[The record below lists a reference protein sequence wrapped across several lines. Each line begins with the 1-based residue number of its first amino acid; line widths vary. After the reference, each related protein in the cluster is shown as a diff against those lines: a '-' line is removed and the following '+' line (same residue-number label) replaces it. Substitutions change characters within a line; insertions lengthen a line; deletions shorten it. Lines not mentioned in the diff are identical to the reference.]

1 VIPVR
6 REGAITMRDPATD
19 AVTCGEHGPVWSV
32 AVAGR
37 LRGDQVRVE
46 MVGARAWIWLTAT
59 VKGDAVDLAMEIPVS
74 DLRALVRV
82 ISQWPGVVE

>member
-1 VIPVR
+1 
-6 REGAITMRDPATD
+6 MRDPATE

-46 MVGARAWIWLTAT
+46 LIGSRAWIWTTAT
-59 VKGDAVDLAMEIPVS
+59 VRGEAVDLAVELPVS
-74 DLRALVRV
+74 ELRALVSV
-82 ISQWPGVVE
+82 ICQWPGVAE